1 MDRCPMHMYPNLD
14 EPSVDF
20 PTFKKELNGET
31 MIWAII
37 ETPEGVENVDAILAI
52 DGIDAI
58 GFGYQDYANAAGLPS
73 DKCPEVKEAQQKVL
87 DAALSH
93 GKPMWW
99 NASDIETVEE
109 MIHKGV
115 RMFLYDSDIVM
126 LDNAL
131 RRAARATRELLS
143 RI

>member
-1 MDRCPMHMYPNLD
+1 M
-14 EPSVDF
+14 
-20 PTFKKELNGET
+20 
-31 MIWAII
+31 
-37 ETPEGVENVDAILAI
+37 
-52 DGIDAI
+52 
-58 GFGYQDYANAAGLPS
+58 
-73 DKCPEVKEAQQKVL
+73 L

-131 RRAARATRELLS
+131 RMGCPCHTGTAVQDINHCMVGKATYGHGAAGIRALTLLS
-143 RI
+143 I